1 MSSYGMWLAAAGMQ
15 WNEHRQAVLANN
27 LANANTTGF
36 KHDLAIASQ
45 RRVASRSS
53 PDGLGFLHPVFDG
66 MSGGLQVKQ
75 SYLDFQQ
82 GAIMETGRSIDVAID
97 GDGFFA
103 VSNGDDIRYTR
114 NGAFSMNADGDLM
127 LSSDEGRW
135 RVLSTDGEPIRLDR
149 RSKDKTYVSQD
160 GTIRQGRNTI
170 ARIGLMTT
178 DDKQS
183 LRKVGKTL
191 FDAGE
196 TEMKPALARVVGGAL
211 EASNFDPMLGLANMI
226 EASRA
231 YQFNAT
237 MVQMHDHTTGQAISR
252 IARVA

>member
-1 MSSYGMWLAAAGMQ
+1 MSSYGMWLAASGMQ

-45 RRVASRSS
+45 RRVESQSS
-53 PDGLGFLHPVFDG
+53 PEGLEFLHPVFDG
-66 MSGGLQVKQ
+66 MSGGLQVKR

-82 GAIMETGRSIDVAID
+82 GAIMETGRSLDVAID

-114 NGAFSMNADGDLM
+114 NGAFAMNTDGELM
-127 LSSDEGRW
+127 LSADEGRW

-149 RSKDKTYVSQD
+149 QSIERIRVSPD
-160 GTIRQGRNTI
+160 GTLRQGTNTV

-191 FDAGE
+191 FDAGKM
-196 TEMKPALARVVGGAL
+196 EMKPAFGRVVGGAL
-211 EASNFDPMLGLANMI
+211 EASNFDPMLGLASMI

-237 MVQMHDHTTGQAISR
+237 MVQMHDNITGQAISR